1 MTYNIIATGSSGN
14 AVVIDDRILIDCG
27 VPIKAL
33 ESVINS
39 IKLVLLT
46 HIHKDH
52 FKPGTAAAVHR
63 RRPTVRFGCCEWMVA
78 PLLDAGISK
87 RMIDVYDFKYL
98 YDYNHNGGYTIMPE
112 RLTHNVPNCGYHISG
127 PDGTVLFYATDT
139 GTLDGVVA
147 KDYDLYLI
155 EANHT
160 RAELEARMEEKQSSG
175 AYAYEIE
182 AAQNHLSREQAE
194 DWIYRNIG
202 PKGQYVFLHGHTEK
216 KGGSGEDGC
225 LGTSVCE
232 AADPLENLQAP
243 G

>member
-14 AVVIDDRILIDCG
+14 AVVIDDYILIDCG
-27 VPIKAL
+27 VPFKSLAP
-33 ESVINS
+33 VIGN

-52 FKPGTAAAVHR
+52 FNPSTAAAIHR
-63 RRPTVRFGCCEWMVA
+63 RRPTVRFGCCEWMVR
-78 PLLDAGISK
+78 PLLDAGVSK
-87 RMIDVYDFKYL
+87 RMIDVYDFDSL
-98 YDYNHNGGYTIMPE
+98 YDYGQAGGYTVMPE

-139 GTLDGVVA
+139 GTLDGVIA

-160 RAELEARMEEKQSSG
+160 RAELESRAEEKQLSG

-182 AAQNHLSREQAE
+182 AAKNHLSREQAE

-202 PKGQYVFLHGHTEK
+202 PKGRYAFLHGHIEEK
-216 KGGSGEDGC
+216 G
-225 LGTSVCE
+225 
-232 AADPLENLQAP
+232 AAQI
-243 G
+243 GYG